1 MRAIAATE
9 PQRVGPPCSTTFD
22 RWLASE
28 PRPHD
33 MVANAQQRIRRA
45 AWISRER
52 LSAYEATCIPID
64 FDPTPEH
71 ITNE

>member
-9 PQRVGPPCSTTFD
+9 PQRMGPPCSTTFD
-22 RWLASE
+22 RWLASDSR
-28 PRPHD
+28 PRA

-45 AWISRER
+45 AWIARER
-52 LSAYEATCIPID
+52 LSAYEAACIPID

-71 ITNE
+71 MTNE